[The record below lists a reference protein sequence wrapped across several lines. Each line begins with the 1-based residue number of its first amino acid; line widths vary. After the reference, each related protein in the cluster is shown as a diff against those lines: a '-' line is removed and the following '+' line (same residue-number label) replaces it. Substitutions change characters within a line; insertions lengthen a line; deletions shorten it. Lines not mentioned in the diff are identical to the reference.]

1 MCMEDRVHR
10 TKLKTVIA
18 SISLPLSLAL
28 GAAPALAH
36 GGPHGAQY
44 APTKGMVLSFAGG
57 NLQVQTQTG
66 TVSVAVTSA
75 THVVRQVSGTA
86 NDLQPKVHVSAR
98 LVKGT
103 TTIDAIRIDPAHTAQ
118 TTHTHFAGS
127 NKHSTSQTKPSH
139 STSATW
145 THQTP
150 GAATEV
156 SGEVV
161 SATSGSVT
169 LLDRHSAR
177 ATTYTLSNP
186 TTITKVVSGSQTD
199 LGQGEMVEVVKG
211 HSGTAVAIIIL
222 NA

>member
-1 MCMEDRVHR
+1 MHR

-36 GGPHGAQY
+36 GAQY

-57 NLQVQTQTG
+57 NLQVQTQIG

-75 THVVRQVSGTA
+75 THVIREVSGTT
-86 NDLQPKVHVSAR
+86 NDLQPKVHVSAH

-118 TTHTHFAGS
+118 TTHTHVAGS

-199 LGQGEMVEVVKG
+199 LAQGEMVEVVKG
-211 HSGTAVAIIIL
+211 HSGTALAIIIL